1 MTDEAKDVTELFTQA
16 KEEKGSVEIK
26 TTTEDNK
33 EVVIVFNADAVN
45 AIGDS
50 NVNISVKVVTED
62 ATVKDAVVVLEVKLE
77 GATFADGEAI
87 VTLPFTQEIPAGKIA
102 KVYYVADDGTR
113 TDMHATFADG
123 KATFATNHFSTYA
136 IVLEDEATGL
146 SGGAIAGIVIAVV
159 VVLAGVLLLAFWLKK
174 KKGNGKNDDNGKT
187 LPRQDEEAV
196 DDNAIAENDIVSVGN
211 ENVPASEL
219 PSNEI
224 ASTVDNAEEN
234 GIVVG
239 ASRNDFNIRYEKSF
253 MAKLIQSSDETKAY
267 YGELKNEV
275 LSYGKTKSHVSWAY
289 DSVNAGRAPVLKF
302 KVRGKTLCVYF
313 ALNVDDYANS
323 KYKVEKAGSAKYES
337 VPCMYRIKNNRRL
350 GYAKDLIA
358 AVCEKRGLTKGD
370 VPTEDYRLPYE
381 STEALLEKGLVK
393 ELPVATAKNESN
405 A

>member
-1 MTDEAKDVTELFTQA
+1 MSFDYVRELPSPDHLKELLPVSRATAEMREARVDL
-16 KEEKGSVEIK
+16 IK
-26 TTTEDNK
+26 K
-33 EVVIVFNADAVN
+33 VIS
-45 AIGDS
+45 GDY
-50 NVNISVKVVTED
+50 E
-62 ATVKDAVVVLEVKLE
+62 
-77 GATFADGEAI
+77 
-87 VTLPFTQEIPAGKIA
+87 
-102 KVYYVADDGTR
+102 R
-113 TDMHATFADG
+113 
-123 KATFATNHFSTYA
+123 
-136 IVLEDEATGL
+136 
-146 SGGAIAGIVIAVV
+146 
-159 VVLAGVLLLAFWLKK
+159 LLLIIGPCSA
-174 KKGNGKNDDNGKT
+174 DN
-187 LPRQDEEAV
+187 EEAVV
-196 DDNAIAENDIVSVGN
+196 DDNAMAENDIVSVGN

-267 YGELKNEV
+267 YSELKNEV

-302 KVRGKTLCVYF
+302 NVRGKTLCVYF

-323 KYKVEKAGSAKYES
+323 KYKVEKARSAKYES
-337 VPCMYRIKNNRRL
+337 VPCMYRIKNDRRL